1 MSGKPSDSQKIIK
14 AFTWGAG
21 SKEIGFGLNMESS
34 DPSDILGMML
44 YQNTSQS
51 SKRIFLYADDVTV
64 EGQSIFWK
72 EANFYGSVYL
82 KNYANYSANLMIET
96 EGGTIPY
103 RNMKWNPSDKNGT
116 STGTYFSFNGYGH
129 NHTLLPNSNGTLAIG
144 IGDLSPTSNS
154 PIWCLLPYRITTSTT
169 SYNNQPDIT
178 DISRASNGAINL
190 GYYGYDENGRK
201 VDYRFDCVYAKSIN
215 IGGKTYTSIT
225 GGEKGEKGDP
235 GKAAT
240 ITIGSVQSGSYA
252 DVTNVGTSNAAKL
265 DFVLPKGEKG
275 DPGDASNGG
284 NVNSHLFMKNMNG
297 YKCYSTGGAAVA
309 GMYCNSSNVMFLCD
323 NSYDTILRGS
333 SCRLKS
339 TSAITSDIRQKK
351 DFKSLSLYEDFYMDI
366 DTVAYK
372 YKNGKSGRYHV
383 GVKAQQI
390 LEALNNNHLSSMDFG
405 GYIEYKVEKD
415 EYEGEKFVPDY
426 DIECGII
433 YNEFI
438 ALNTHMTQKA
448 HRRIDELESEIKK
461 LKQIINSL
469 QGVA

>member
-1 MSGKPSDSQKIIK
+1 MWEHKYHFRTLYVDGIVLGSDSTRHTAWGGGGQK
-14 AFTWGAG
+14 
-21 SKEIGFGLNMESS
+21 
-34 DPSDILGMML
+34 
-44 YQNTSQS
+44 
-51 SKRIFLYADDVTV
+51 
-64 EGQSIFWK
+64 
-72 EANFYGSVYL
+72 
-82 KNYANYSANLMIET
+82 
-96 EGGTIPY
+96 
-103 RNMKWNPSDKNGT
+103 
-116 STGTYFSFNGYGH
+116 
-129 NHTLLPNSNGTLAIG
+129 
-144 IGDLSPTSNS
+144 GD
-154 PIWCLLPYRITTSTT
+154 
-169 SYNNQPDIT
+169 
-178 DISRASNGAINL
+178 
-190 GYYGYDENGRK
+190 
-201 VDYRFDCVYAKSIN
+201 
-215 IGGKTYTSIT
+215 
-225 GGEKGEKGDP
+225 KGDP

-252 DVTNVGTSNAAKL
+252 NVTNVGTSNAAKL
-265 DFVLPKGEKG
+265 NFILPKGEKG

-339 TSAITSDIRQKK
+339 TSGSAITSDIRQKK

-448 HRRIDELESEIKK
+448 HRRIDELESQLTDALSVIESLKKEIET
-461 LKQIINSL
+461 LKQ
-469 QGVA
+469 AME